1 MLLGSFALKAQ
12 TKFSLSEAV
21 KYGLENHQ
29 SLKNADI
36 DILSADVRIK
46 EIKSAGLP
54 QVNANLQL
62 LGNPILQ
69 KVFLPA
75 RFLDPTAPDD
85 APSIAA
91 PFGVNFSNNLSASV
105 NQLVFDGTYLL
116 GLKAA
121 DLYRELAQKNATA
134 SKITVKENIMKAYY
148 SALVAEE
155 RIKIL
160 ELNINR
166 LDSLFADTKILNE
179 KGFVEKIDADRLEVQ
194 VNNLKTERQKIKNL
208 IELSYALLKF
218 QMGMNINEAIAL
230 TDRINENDL
239 AFIEQ
244 KTVQDFNYSSRIEVS
259 TLESSKKLA
268 AMDIENNKR
277 GYWPKVFA
285 FGNLGFNQGS
295 NTFNPFQKWFSF
307 STVGLQV
314 AAPIWDSNLK
324 KNKIQQA
331 VLTVQKLEN
340 TIKLVESSIDLQIK
354 QANIILTNNAES
366 LKIQKRNLEIAK
378 EVVRVSKEKYKAGVG
393 SNIEVINAESSLKE
407 SQTNYFAALYD
418 AMLAK
423 VDLDKALG
431 KLN

>member
-1 MLLGSFALKAQ
+1 MLLGSFALKSQ

-36 DILSADVRIK
+36 DVLSADVRIK
-46 EIKSAGLP
+46 EIRSAGLP

-85 APSIAA
+85 APAIAA